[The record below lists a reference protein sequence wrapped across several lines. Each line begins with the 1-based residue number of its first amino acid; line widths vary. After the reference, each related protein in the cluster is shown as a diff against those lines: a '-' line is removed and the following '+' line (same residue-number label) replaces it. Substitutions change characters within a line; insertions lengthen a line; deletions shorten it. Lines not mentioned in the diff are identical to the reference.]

1 MEILPDASWKRR
13 ITDDTASAPP
23 TKKVKRE
30 PTEVS
35 STAIAPAAAA
45 PVSAASSAASAP
57 AAASGS
63 SASAPFEIDLSLS
76 SDEEDDAPSTTSAPA
91 APVPTR
97 AQPAMLLDSEVSVLT
112 VDSNI
117 WETPSANYGLPR
129 TTQGDA
135 GHDSEGFPFAFAAP
149 APGERW
155 DSFYDLPLG
164 SLATATSASAPSGSN
179 ASGYAA
185 APASASGTW
194 ANQPEADLA
203 SSMAM
208 FTRKHPNVV
217 SNPFAQRQTTP
228 QSRAPAPRRPAE
240 QDPLDIICLLDSD
253 SE

>member
-1 MEILPDASWKRR
+1 
-13 ITDDTASAPP
+13 
-23 TKKVKRE
+23 
-30 PTEVS
+30 
-35 STAIAPAAAA
+35 
-45 PVSAASSAASAP
+45 
-57 AAASGS
+57 
-63 SASAPFEIDLSLS
+63 
-76 SDEEDDAPSTTSAPA
+76 
-91 APVPTR
+91 
-97 AQPAMLLDSEVSVLT
+97 MLLDSEVSVLT

-149 APGERW
+149 AAGERW

-164 SLATATSASAPSGSN
+164 SLAPTPAAAAPSGSN
-179 ASGYAA
+179 ASGYAST

-208 FTRKHPNVV
+208 FSRKHPNVV
-217 SNPFAQRQTTP
+217 SNPFAQRQGAATTT
-228 QSRAPAPRRPAE
+228 QSRAPAPRRLAE